1 MLPSHMWPLE
11 DAEGAGEWTRSIVS
25 SLVLLVQRKYCE
37 SQTPS
42 LSGRAQVVFVL
53 FPNFS
58 KYFILFLDL
67 LPKLLTKKPLHL

>member
-11 DAEGAGEWTRSIVS
+11 DAEGAEEWTKSIVS

-42 LSGRAQVVFVL
+42 LSGKGTGGFCFV
-53 FPNFS
+53 S
-58 KYFILFLDL
+58 
-67 LPKLLTKKPLHL
+67 